1 MIHGNRYTEDL
12 EWVVRKFEKALKE
25 INEKC
30 VHYDSKGQEING
42 NEIGEIVIKALDIN
56 AEFEQTVKLKGF
68 FYKEGEENDEKHRI
82 DKQSDPRIRMVV
94 LR

>member
-1 MIHGNRYTEDL
+1 MKKSIVYKIKNRHMIHGNRYTEDL

-56 AEFEQTVKLKGF
+56 AEFE
-68 FYKEGEENDEKHRI
+68 
-82 DKQSDPRIRMVV
+82 
-94 LR
+94 